1 MKVLFFIFIS
11 VTIFAQTDLTR
22 WEKKEPIYTKSV
34 FSIKEETVTKNDV
47 FTFLVKNSQKV
58 YKVVISDL
66 DGENCPF
73 YPSCSKFYVESVS
86 KGGIIKG
93 TLMFFDRFTRDLNI
107 FRDRKHYDE
116 LPNGKLFDPVDNYL
130 LKPDKFKLKF
140 TD

>member
-1 MKVLFFIFIS
+1 MKLFIFIFIYVS
-11 VTIFAQTDLTR
+11 IYAQTDLTR
-22 WEKKEPIYTKSV
+22 WEKQKPNYTKSV
-34 FSIKEETVTKNDV
+34 FKVNEESVTKNDV

-58 YKVVISDL
+58 YKAVISDV

-73 YPSCSKFYVESVS
+73 YPSCSKFFVEAVS
-86 KGGIIKG
+86 TGGIIKG
-93 TLMFFDRFTRDLNI
+93 SLMFFDRFTRDLNI
-107 FRDRKHYDE
+107 FRERKDYYE